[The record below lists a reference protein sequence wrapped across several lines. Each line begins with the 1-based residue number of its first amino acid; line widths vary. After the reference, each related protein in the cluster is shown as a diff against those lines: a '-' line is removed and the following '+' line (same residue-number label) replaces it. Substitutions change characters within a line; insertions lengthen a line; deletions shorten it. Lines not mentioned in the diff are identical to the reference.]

1 MKKLLIILIAIC
13 SLINQDQGKEVLKP
27 ILNLRKSPLFWYDN
41 EFRRFYQKKYAHEMR
56 QKELEKQE
64 LKRKE
69 NGILKEEA
77 RRKKIYEQSLLK
89 YYQGGSSFLK
99 DFHTTRF

>member
-41 EFRRFYQKKYAHEMR
+41 EFRRFTKKSMLTKCVKKNWKSKSLR
-56 QKELEKQE
+56 EK
-64 LKRKE
+64 RMV
-69 NGILKEEA
+69 
-77 RRKKIYEQSLLK
+77 
-89 YYQGGSSFLK
+89 F
-99 DFHTTRF
+99 